1 MSQTFRRATAVA
13 ALALMAALI
22 LSACEEEGPA
32 EQVGEALDESANDI
46 GRALED
52 AADFTVA
59 EDSAFLFLRCLD
71 TSGSCQVA
79 VRSD

>member
-13 ALALMAALI
+13 ALALMAALT

-52 AADFTVA
+52 AAD
-59 EDSAFLFLRCLD
+59 
-71 TSGSCQVA
+71 
-79 VRSD
+79 